1 MNKKTKLIIFSLIIA
16 LLGGWFFD
24 YRQSL
29 GEPAILGDSEINEE
43 IKQTTG
49 VELHFFD
56 VGQGDGALIKADRGE
71 NILVDAGADNRIIE
85 LLDAELDW
93 DRIIDAI
100 IITHPHA
107 DHIGGLPEILN
118 RYQVKKIIITGIVHT
133 TPDYLTALELI
144 KNKKIPVE
152 LIDRKKQL
160 AFGSTTLSF
169 LYPDVSLV
177 GQRMNNLN
185 NSSIVFR
192 LDYVSSSA
200 LFMGDFENEE
210 ELVKNQDFLEAQV
223 LKVGHHGSNNAND
236 KNFLQS
242 VKPKYAVI
250 SVGLNNKFNHPHYR
264 CLYYLNNLGVKIF
277 RTDEVGSVV
286 FSSQGEEFVPLL
298 EN

>member
-1 MNKKTKLIIFSLIIA
+1 MNKKTKLIIFLLALA

-24 YRQSL
+24 YHRSL
-29 GEPAILGDSEINEE
+29 QPAILGDSEINEE

-56 VGQGDGALIKADRGE
+56 VGQGDGALIEADSGE
-71 NILVDAGADNRIIE
+71 KILVDAGADNRIIE
-85 LLDAELDW
+85 LLDAEIDW
-93 DRIIDAI
+93 NRVIDAV

-107 DHIGGLPEILN
+107 DHIGGLSEILN
-118 RYQVKKIIITGIVHT
+118 RYQIKKIIMTGILHT
-133 TPDYLTALELI
+133 APDYLTTLKLI
-144 KNKKIPVE
+144 EDKKIPVE
-152 LIDRKKQL
+152 LIDTTKQL
-160 AFGSTTLSF
+160 VFGSTTLSF
-169 LYPDVSLV
+169 LYPDVSLA
-177 GQRMNNLN
+177 GQRMSNLN

-200 LFMGDFENEE
+200 LFMGDYENEE
-210 ELVKNQDFLEAQV
+210 ELVKNQNFLEAQV
-223 LKVGHHGSNNAND
+223 LKIGHHGSNNAND
-236 KNFLQS
+236 KLFLQT

-250 SVGLNNKFNHPHYR
+250 SVGLNNKFNHPHHR

-286 FSSQGEEFVPLL
+286 FSSQGQEFIPLI